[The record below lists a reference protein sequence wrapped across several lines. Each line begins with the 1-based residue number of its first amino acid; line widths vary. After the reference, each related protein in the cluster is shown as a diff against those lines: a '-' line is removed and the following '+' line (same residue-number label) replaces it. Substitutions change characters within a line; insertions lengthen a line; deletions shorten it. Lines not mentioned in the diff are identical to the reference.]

1 MEQPNRPFFSASHST
16 ALPADGTVPEWVHLL
31 PAGEFGGRDGRGPY
45 KTDAQA
51 IIDSFKASGKDLA
64 GDYEHQSI
72 KADKNGQPAPAS
84 CWIKELQERLDGI
97 WGRAEWTK
105 RGANFVGGK
114 EYRYISPVFDH
125 YMDGTVFRLT
135 GFALVNDPNLYLTAL
150 NRREGFSSAHSTKGG
165 NVDLK
170 DIIER
175 LRYMLNLPSL
185 ATPEEVVAE
194 LDKLKALI
202 GQPETQAM
210 RQALALSDTAGVG
223 EIIRAAHG
231 RVTGTPDPGQ
241 YVPRAEYD
249 RVAHS
254 LQQLQQQTTDNDVE
268 KAVREAMA
276 AGKVAP
282 ASADWARSYCR
293 RDPKGFAEF
302 VSAAPAL
309 VGNGSVTSASHTQ
322 QKLPAKAE
330 INPLIADAER
340 RASK

>member
-1 MEQPNRPFFSASHST
+1 MEQTQAYFTAAHSS
-16 ALPADGTVPEWVHLL
+16 ALPADGSVPEWVHLI
-31 PAGEFGGRDGRGPY
+31 PAGPFSGRDGRGPY
-45 KTDAQA
+45 QLDGKSVLEIFAQWGA
-51 IIDSFKASGKDLA
+51 DLSV
-64 GDYEHQSI
+64 DYEHQSLNTL
-72 KADKNGQPAPAS
+72 DNGQPAPAAGWVKS
-84 CWIKELQERLDGI
+84 LELRDDGI
-97 WGRAEWTK
+97 WGRVEWTD
-105 RGANFVGGK
+105 RAAAMIAAR
-114 EYRYISPVFDH
+114 EYRYLSPVFD
-125 YMDGTVFRLT
+125 YDRGGVVFRLLNVGLT
-135 GFALVNDPNLYLTAL
+135 NNPNLYLTAL

-210 RQALALSDTAGVG
+210 RQALALPDTAGVG

-231 RVTGTPDPGQ
+231 RVTGAPDPGQ
-241 YVPRAEYD
+241 YIPRAEYD

-254 LQQLQQQTTDNDVE
+254 LQQLQQQTADNDVE

-309 VGNGSVTSASHTQ
+309 VGSGDAASAAHAQ
-322 QKLPAKAE
+322 GKPPAKAE

-340 RASK
+340 RAGK